1 MKKWSS
7 LSQNDHRLYTRQ
19 FLLIRIWTRQKLL
32 LTYKRNDIQWSLTFA
47 ISPYLTLVS
56 SVNCWPIDQHRVTVI
71 AMLYLYSGKC
81 HCFFVKFFI
90 LVLIK
95 MLIKIARIGNSRR
108 RYWKPRISQ
117 LLITGLEK
125 RISGSAVFEIRN
137 SINGIQIWNSIV
149 HRHVCSFVSQCKVKI
164 TIP

>member
-1 MKKWSS
+1 MCSSEMKKWSS
-7 LSQNDHRLYTRQ
+7 LSQNDHHLYTRQ

-32 LTYKRNDIQWSLTFA
+32 LTYKRKRNDIQWSLTFA

-81 HCFFVKFFI
+81 HCFFVKFLI

-108 RYWKPRISQ
+108 RYWKPRISSAFNYWSRKTYQ
-117 LLITGLEK
+117 RL
-125 RISGSAVFEIRN
+125 SGFWNTELNKRN
-137 SINGIQIWNSIV
+137 SNTEFDS
-149 HRHVCSFVSQCKVKI
+149 
-164 TIP
+164 T